1 MLGEF
6 LNLNGQG
13 RVRAKGNLK
22 AAFGPKVEIGSFQEK
37 TDIVMRHVEEAEC
50 LLGSITADISVE
62 PGLLRT
68 VREIKRTQVLEEHV
82 ATHGKTLVQ
91 HGP

>member
-1 MLGEF
+1 
-6 LNLNGQG
+6 
-13 RVRAKGNLK
+13 
-22 AAFGPKVEIGSFQEK
+22 
-37 TDIVMRHVEEAEC
+37 MRHVEEAEC